1 MAGVELCEGLK
12 HAHEHGELQKLTR
25 LELKGNR
32 LGDATVNH
40 LVNLVNQD
48 GLLSLECL
56 SLGSNAISDKGMAS
70 LASAVARGGL
80 PSCTSIELGGNPGS
94 AAPVQ
99 EALTQ
104 RPPTTPAELAARA
117 RERRRLGAAAGGAAG
132 APPLAA
138 RCPRRRGS
146 RATAGLAACLSG

>member
-56 SLGSNAISDKGMAS
+56 SLGSNAISDQGMAS

-94 AAPVQ
+94 ADPVQ

-104 RPPTTPAELAARA
+104 RPPTTSAELAAQ
-117 RERRRLGAAAGGAAG
+117 RERVRAARVSRQQAAAKGS
-132 APPLAA
+132 PS
-138 RCPRRRGS
+138 RPRMFAKSLTRNLWPTG
-146 RATAGLAACLSG
+146 

>member
-12 HAHEHGELQKLTR
+12 DAHEHGELQKLTR
-25 LELKGNR
+25 LDLKGNR
-32 LGDATVNH
+32 LGDATVNQ

-56 SLGSNAISDKGMAS
+56 SLGSNAISDQGMAS

-104 RPPTTPAELAARA
+104 RQPTTPAELAAQ
-117 RERRRLGAAAGGAAG
+117 RELTLTLTY
-132 APPLAA
+132 P
-138 RCPRRRGS
+138 
-146 RATAGLAACLSG
+146 